1 MARAQR
7 GAAERGKRVSA
18 DARRAR
24 RSFEGK
30 WAREGD
36 GRHRGRMKARI
47 D

>member
-7 GAAERGKRVSA
+7 GAAKGTRVSEG
-18 DARRAR
+18 ARRAR